1 LLIVQTPLAP
11 AAVRNAVVDLLDAK
25 TSEIRIASAYVTLQG
40 SKILFGCLSKFLDHK
55 QIDAIPKLL
64 VTSLDFGLTEP
75 AALSL
80 WSGLPNATV
89 RVAGAKSVAKGS
101 LLPTQAYHPKVY
113 AFGLLR
119 RANLLVGSANMT
131 SRGLTINSEAMWAQ
145 KNIALSS
152 LDKIFS
158 SLTTGTEPLTNN
170 LLIDYQALQKKKPP
184 PKALKGEIQNVPPP
198 TPVAAGGLLPFREA
212 VESGTVNPADYRE
225 FWVQVEGL
233 QGGSGN
239 QLELPR
245 QGHRFFGFNF
255 KDYSFPDKKT
265 IGVVTLR
272 AGASRWSDRLLT
284 WHGNN
289 KMERINL
296 PTKAQGGFQYNDSAI
311 MFRRLPDGSFE
322 LVTESWE
329 SDLARSWRSASAA
342 SGLLFRLRSA
352 ANSRL
357 VGLIP

>member
-1 LLIVQTPLAP
+1 LAP
-11 AAVRNAVVDLLDAK
+11 AAVRNAIVDLLDAK
-25 TSEIRIASAYVTLQG
+25 TSEVRIASAYVTLQG
-40 SKILFGCLSKFLDHK
+40 SKILFGCLNKFLGHK

-75 AALSL
+75 AALSF
-80 WSGLPNATV
+80 WNALPNATV
-89 RVAGAKSVAKGS
+89 RVAGAKSVANGS

-119 RANLLVGSANMT
+119 RANVLVGSANMT
-131 SRGLTINSEAMWAQ
+131 SRGLSINAEAMWAQ

-152 LDKIFS
+152 LDKVFAN
-158 SLTTGTEPLTNN
+158 LTTGTEPLTKN
-170 LLIDYQALQKKKPP
+170 LLTAYKALQKKKPP
-184 PKALKGEIQNVPPP
+184 PKALKGEIQSVPPP
-198 TPVAAGGLLPFREA
+198 APIAAGDLLPFREA
-212 VESGTVNPADYRE
+212 VESGAVNPAGYRE

-245 QGHRFFGFNF
+245 QGHRFFGFSFSN
-255 KDYSFPDKKT
+255 YSFPDKKT

-272 AGASRWSDRLLT
+272 AGASIWNDRLLT

-296 PTKAQGGFQYNDSAI
+296 PTKAQGGFQYNDSAT

-329 SDLARSWRSASAA
+329 SDLARSWRRASAA

-352 ANSRL
+352 TNSRL

>member
-1 LLIVQTPLAP
+1 MLIVQTPLAP
-11 AAVRNAVVDLLDAK
+11 ATIRNAIVDLLADK
-25 TSEIRIASAYVTLQG
+25 TSEVRIASAYVTLQG
-40 SKILFGCLSKFLDHK
+40 SKILFDCLSKFLDPK

-64 VTSLDFGLTEP
+64 LTSLDFGLTEP
-75 AALSL
+75 AALSF

-89 RVAGAKSVAKGS
+89 RVAGAKSVANGS

-113 AFGLLR
+113 AFGLPR

-152 LDKIFS
+152 LDEIFS
-158 SLTTGTEPLTNN
+158 KLTTGTVPLTNN
-170 LLIDYQALQKKKPP
+170 LLTNYRALQKKKPP
-184 PKALKGEIQNVPPP
+184 PKALKGLTQSVPPP
-198 TPVAAGGLLPFREA
+198 APVAAGSLLPFREA
-212 VESGTVNPADYRE
+212 VESGTVNPAHYSE
-225 FWVQVEGL
+225 FWVQVQGL
-233 QGGSGN
+233 QGGSSN

-255 KDYSFPDKKT
+255 SNYSFPDKMT
-265 IGVVTLR
+265 IGVVMLR

-296 PTKAQGGFQYNDSAI
+296 PTKAQGGFQYADSAI

-322 LVTESWE
+322 LVTEAWE
-329 SDLARSWRSASAA
+329 SDLARSWRRASAA

-352 ANSRL
+352 ASSRL
-357 VGLIP
+357 VGLIL